1 MSLIAKIIALLKR
14 AGIDYSKM
22 AGKIDPSKIKQL
34 VTKTQE
40 TATKPKLIDA
50 LHKKNATF
58 VDALDVFKNDAQY
71 LSQMDDMQKV
81 NFANNLED
89 YFKVGG
95 KIKYRP
101 SNVVTTEGTPVVG
114 EKLKKIAERKGA
126 KGKPDDTSL
135 QGAMEGLMSLVDEVK
150 GISPKIRNQMD
161 RDEFAKFI
169 QKMRGEKFTNQEV
182 KLVREY
188 MDKWGIGLAKEK
200 GAPAMAYAKKL
211 GAKNKEEFKFVEEY
225 LDNIQITSPEKFR
238 EIFDIK
244 KVNMD
249 LSDIMDAKL

>member
-1 MSLIAKIIALLKR
+1 MAANITAKIIALLKQ

-50 LHKKNATF
+50 LHQKNATF
-58 VDALDVFKNDAQY
+58 VDALDIFKNEAKY

-101 SNVVTTEGTPVVG
+101 SNVVTTEGAPVVG
-114 EKLKKIAERKGA
+114 KKLERIAERKGA
-126 KGKPDDTSL
+126 KGEPDKESL
-135 QGAMEGLMSLVDEVK
+135 QGAMEGLMTLVDEVK
-150 GISPKIRNQMD
+150 GISPKMRSQMD
-161 RDEFAKFI
+161 RDELVKFI
-169 QKMRGEKFTNQEV
+169 RKMRGKEFTNEEIR
-182 KLVREY
+182 LVREY
-188 MDKWGIGLAKEK
+188 VDQW
-200 GAPAMAYAKKL
+200 
-211 GAKNKEEFKFVEEY
+211 
-225 LDNIQITSPEKFR
+225 
-238 EIFDIK
+238 
-244 KVNMD
+244 
-249 LSDIMDAKL
+249 